1 MMKLSNTTFIIPLR
15 IESDDRLRNVI
26 VSSIY
31 LLDNT
36 DCKIIIKES
45 DKTSVFAEK
54 ALPQIREC
62 VSKKADRLT
71 HIFEQ
76 SDDQFFHRTRL
87 LNDMVMMTKT
97 SVVVNYDCDILLP
110 LESYQKCE
118 EMILDGTYDMVYP
131 YGDGNWQYQIFTDD
145 DLVSRF
151 INNDYDLSILL
162 EQSKV
167 YDAKYG
173 FCQFYSTEKYIQG
186 GLENENFIAYG
197 YEDNE
202 RYHRFKLLGYN
213 VGRYD
218 GNVYHMEHERTPN
231 SWFTNPYIE
240 NNKNLYEQILKFD
253 KKQLQEYYEQQDYL
267 KIRKAQQ
274 K

>member
-1 MMKLSNTTFIIPLR
+1 MLSNTTFIVPLR
-15 IESDDRLRNVI
+15 IESFDRLRNVV

-36 DCKIIIKES
+36 DCTLIIKES
-45 DKTSVFAEK
+45 DSESAFEAS
-54 ALPQIREC
+54 ALSQIKEC
-62 VSKKADRLT
+62 VGEEKCKRLI
-71 HIFEQ
+71 HVFEKN
-76 SDDQFFHRTRL
+76 DDQFFHRTRL

-97 SVVVNYDCDILLP
+97 PVVVNYDCDILLP

-173 FCQFYSTEKYIQG
+173 FCQFYSTEKYIEG

-240 NNKNLYEQILKFD
+240 NNKNLYEMILKFD
-253 KKQLQEYYEQQDYL
+253 TQELSDYYDGQEYL
-267 KIRKAQQ
+267 KTQKA
-274 K
+274 KVE

>member
-1 MMKLSNTTFIIPLR
+1 MLSNTTFIVPLR
-15 IESDDRLRNVI
+15 IESFDRLRNVV

-36 DCKIIIKES
+36 DCTLIIKEADS
-45 DKTSVFAEK
+45 ESAFEAS

-62 VSKKADRLT
+62 VGEEKCKRLI
-71 HIFEQ
+71 HVFEKN
-76 SDDQFFHRTRL
+76 DDQFFHRTRL

-97 SVVVNYDCDILLP
+97 PVVVNYDCDILLP
-110 LESYQKCE
+110 LESMVE
-118 EMILDGTYDMVYP
+118 VILEVSK
-131 YGDGNWQYQIFTDD
+131 YGLSLWDGNWQYQIFTDD

-151 INNDYDLSILL
+151 INNDYDLGILR
-162 EQSKV
+162 ERSRV

-173 FCQFYSTEKYIQG
+173 FCQFYSTEKYIEG

-202 RYHRFKLLGYN
+202 RYHRFNKLGYK

-240 NNKNLYEQILKFD
+240 NNKNLYEMILKFD
-253 KKQLQEYYEQQDYL
+253 TQELSDYYQGQEYL
-267 KIRKAQQ
+267 KTQKA
-274 K
+274 KVK

>member
-1 MMKLSNTTFIIPLR
+1 
-15 IESDDRLRNVI
+15 
-26 VSSIY
+26 
-31 LLDNT
+31 
-36 DCKIIIKES
+36 
-45 DKTSVFAEK
+45 
-54 ALPQIREC
+54 
-62 VSKKADRLT
+62 
-71 HIFEQ
+71 
-76 SDDQFFHRTRL
+76 
-87 LNDMVMMTKT
+87 
-97 SVVVNYDCDILLP
+97 
-110 LESYQKCE
+110 
-118 EMILDGTYDMVYP
+118 MILDGTYDMVYP
-131 YGDGNWQYQIFTDD
+131 YGDGNWQYQTFTDD

-202 RYHRFKLLGYN
+202 RYHRFKLLGYK

-253 KKQLQEYYEQQDYL
+253 TQQLQEYYKKQDYL
-267 KIRKAQQ
+267 KTRKAQL

>member
-1 MMKLSNTTFIIPLR
+1 MMKVSNTTFIVPLR
-15 IESDDRLRNVI
+15 IETDDRLRNVI

-36 DCKIIIKES
+36 DCQLIIKES

-62 VSKKADRLT
+62 VGDKADRLT
-71 HIFEQ
+71 HVFEENQ
-76 SDDQFFHRTRL
+76 EEFFHRTRL
-87 LNDMVMMTKT
+87 LNDMVMMTT
-97 SVVVNYDCDILLP
+97 TDVVVNYDCDILLP

-253 KKQLQEYYEQQDYL
+253 TQQLQEYYKNQDYL
-267 KIRKAQQ
+267 KTRKNN
-274 K
+274 

>member
-1 MMKLSNTTFIIPLR
+1 MLSNTTFIVPLR
-15 IESDDRLRNVI
+15 IESFDRLRNVV

-36 DCKIIIKES
+36 DCTLLIKEA
-45 DKTSVFAEK
+45 DAESVFESD

-62 VSKKADRLT
+62 IGEEKCKRLI
-71 HIFEQ
+71 HVFEKN
-76 SDDQFFHRTRL
+76 DDPFFHRTRI

-97 SVVVNYDCDILLP
+97 PVVVNYDCDILLP
-110 LESYQKCE
+110 LESYQTCE
-118 EMILDGTYDMVYP
+118 DWIMEGKYDMVYP

-151 INNDYDLSILL
+151 INGDYNFEILK

-173 FCQFYSTEKYIQG
+173 FCQFYSTEKYIEG

-202 RYHRFKLLGYN
+202 RYHRFNKLGYN
-213 VGRYD
+213 VGRLD
-218 GNVYHMEHERTPN
+218 AHVYHMEHVRTPN

-240 NNKNLYEQILKFD
+240 KNKNLYEMILKFD
-253 KKQLQEYYEQQDYL
+253 KEELFNYYSGQEYL
-267 KIRKAQQ
+267 KKQRAKV

>member
-1 MMKLSNTTFIIPLR
+1 MIH
-15 IESDDRLRNVI
+15 
-26 VSSIY
+26 
-31 LLDNT
+31 
-36 DCKIIIKES
+36 
-45 DKTSVFAEK
+45 VFEK
-54 ALPQIREC
+54 N
-62 VSKKADRLT
+62 
-71 HIFEQ
+71 
-76 SDDQFFHRTRL
+76 DDQFFHRTRL

-97 SVVVNYDCDILLP
+97 PVVVNYDCDILLP

-118 EMILDGTYDMVYP
+118 EMILDGECDMVYP

-151 INNDYDLSILL
+151 INNDYDLNILR
-162 EQSKV
+162 EQSRV

-173 FCQFYSTEKYIQG
+173 FCQFYSTEKYIEG

-202 RYHRFKLLGYN
+202 RYHRFNKLGYK

-240 NNKNLYEQILKFD
+240 NNKNLYEMILKFD
-253 KKQLQEYYEQQDYL
+253 TQELSDYYQGQEYL
-267 KIRKAQQ
+267 KTQKA
-274 K
+274 KVK